1 VRDLKRGEPTMPM
14 RGELTIPA
22 MRTGSKNAVI
32 SRKIISDFWDSD
44 LLVVIIFA
52 LIGLFLTIMLTLLLP
67 LSADI
72 AGAFAQLS

>member
-1 VRDLKRGEPTMPM
+1 MPM

-22 MRTGSKNAVI
+22 TRTGSKNAII
-32 SRKIISDFWDSD
+32 SRKIIPDFWDSD

-52 LIGLFLTIMLTLLLP
+52 LIGLFVTIMLTLLLP